1 MKTYIELLKKDLA
14 EHTPRFESAMTLM
27 DSIHWHYTEFNPID
41 RDERVQ
47 ESLNNLHVALK
58 HLPAKEYET
67 VFDIAAELCFQQ
79 ERAAFQEG
87 FRLALHL
94 LTELDG

>member
-14 EHTPRFESAMTLM
+14 EHTPRFECAMTLM
-27 DSIHWHYTEFNPID
+27 DAIHWHYTEFNPID
-41 RDERVQ
+41 RDARVQ
-47 ESLNNLHVALK
+47 AGFHKLHAALE
-58 HLPAKEYET
+58 HLPPKEYEQD
-67 VFDIAAELCFQQ
+67 FDIVSELFFQH

-94 LTELDG
+94 LTEMGC